1 MLITPLFPILCPVVY
16 WFRRKQKEE
25 KLKESEKF
33 SSPTVE
39 QEERDNIISEVCER
53 FKLDC
58 TVDNSDVE
66 CRQRKILSREHD
78 NDNFNERVRKLR
90 KQKSF
95 HIKTLRFKNERN
107 DR

>member
-1 MLITPLFPILCPVVY
+1 MLITPLLPLLYPVVY

-25 KLKESEKF
+25 KLKELEKF

-39 QEERDNIISEVCER
+39 QEERDIIISEVCER
-53 FKLDC
+53 FKLDS
-58 TVDNSDVE
+58 TVDDSDVE
-66 CRQRKILSREHD
+66 CRQRKMSSREHD
-78 NDNFNERVRKLR
+78 NDDFNERVRKLR

-95 HIKTLRFKNERN
+95 HIKTLRFKNGRD